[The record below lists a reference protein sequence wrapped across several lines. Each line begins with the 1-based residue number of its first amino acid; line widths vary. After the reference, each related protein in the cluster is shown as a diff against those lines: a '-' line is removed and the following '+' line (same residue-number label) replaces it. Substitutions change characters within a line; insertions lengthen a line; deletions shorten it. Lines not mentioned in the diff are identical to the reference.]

1 VTGTT
6 LAQRL
11 VDRLAARSKTMAEPD
26 GASRR
31 GFLGGAT
38 LVGAALATS
47 PWTYL
52 TRPADALTTVCGADS
67 ACADGYT
74 VFCCTINGGSNTCP
88 PDSFIGG
95 WWKADNASFC
105 GGAARYYVDCNAY
118 RDGRYTCHC
127 NQTTCDQRRVACNQF
142 RYGQCNTQIPYSNTG
157 PVLCRLVSCTP
168 PWIQYGGTCGTSS
181 ATDNQT
187 VSHTAP
193 CLTARPPVGTMESAT
208 ASGNLVRIKGWT
220 YDPDQPATSLRV
232 VIYADGKP
240 LTVVTANQ
248 PRPDVDAALHITG
261 NHGYGLS
268 INAPNGV
275 HQYRAYAMSVGGGP
289 NALIGVHNV
298 AVNLGSAPV
307 GNFESATV
315 TGNLVTLKGWALDRD
330 TPTAALRVVVYAD
343 GKPYTVLTTNVLRPD
358 VNAVYRTTGNHGFS
372 LRFAAPAGVHN
383 YRLYA
388 MNAGGGS
395 GNPLIGSH
403 NAVVPA
409 TTARVST
416 AAATE
421 SGRSS
426 AAVPL
431 DAVAGALTGRPGARS
446 VRLTG
451 QLPPDAGGAGG
462 SPVAIVQDGEAV
474 TLHPLDAAGRLDVV
488 VPASPGV
495 HTYRVHLAGGSGTE
509 PDGAPGDQATEG
521 PLVGAVG
528 TVTLAVDT
536 AGPIGEVTRLSM
548 LGRTVRLE
556 GWAGDEGES
565 PVDVA
570 VIVRLDGRPVS
581 RLRVA
586 PDAADPAGRR
596 RFEVDVPCPPGHHL
610 LELSVGEVSGRQENL
625 LGRYELE
632 VDGAEQIRGV
642 TEAVG
647 ARA

>member
-1 VTGTT
+1 
-6 LAQRL
+6 
-11 VDRLAARSKTMAEPD
+11 
-26 GASRR
+26 
-31 GFLGGAT
+31 
-38 LVGAALATS
+38 
-47 PWTYL
+47 
-52 TRPADALTTVCGADS
+52 
-67 ACADGYT
+67 
-74 VFCCTINGGSNTCP
+74 
-88 PDSFIGG
+88 
-95 WWKADNASFC
+95 
-105 GGAARYYVDCNAY
+105 
-118 RDGRYTCHC
+118 
-127 NQTTCDQRRVACNQF
+127 
-142 RYGQCNTQIPYSNTG
+142 
-157 PVLCRLVSCTP
+157 
-168 PWIQYGGTCGTSS
+168 
-181 ATDNQT
+181 
-187 VSHTAP
+187 
-193 CLTARPPVGTMESAT
+193 
-208 ASGNLVRIKGWT
+208 
-220 YDPDQPATSLRV
+220 
-232 VIYADGKP
+232 
-240 LTVVTANQ
+240 
-248 PRPDVDAALHITG
+248 
-261 NHGYGLS
+261 
-268 INAPNGV
+268 
-275 HQYRAYAMSVGGGP
+275 
-289 NALIGVHNV
+289 
-298 AVNLGSAPV
+298 
-307 GNFESATV
+307 
-315 TGNLVTLKGWALDRD
+315 
-330 TPTAALRVVVYAD
+330 
-343 GKPYTVLTTNVLRPD
+343 
-358 VNAVYRTTGNHGFS
+358 
-372 LRFAAPAGVHN
+372 
-383 YRLYA
+383 
-388 MNAGGGS
+388 
-395 GNPLIGSH
+395 
-403 NAVVPA
+403 
-409 TTARVST
+409 VST
-416 AAATE
+416 AAAAE

-632 VDGAEQIRGV
+632 VDGAEQIPGV